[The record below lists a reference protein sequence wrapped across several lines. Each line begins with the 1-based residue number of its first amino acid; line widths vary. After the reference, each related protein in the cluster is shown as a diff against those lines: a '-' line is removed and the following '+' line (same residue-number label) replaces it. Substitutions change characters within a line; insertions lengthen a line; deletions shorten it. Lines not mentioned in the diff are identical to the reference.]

1 MPRINEITEMCRN
14 GQIAEALELA
24 RTDLANNPDSVWEER
39 KVGWALYY
47 ALKQSSDQGDMN
59 ALLANLQELCSL
71 TQLESVGGDAMI
83 FDNVAWAVDAF
94 VKNHLIATG
103 SEAFGKANTLLETLK
118 SMTFKPSK
126 GYSCMLK
133 DFLKLKGWT
142 NIADFIDWW
151 NLDNLTTEDY
161 EPFVMQNGKSI
172 MSLAEQAYIA
182 QSKALIGLGDE
193 ERIKEFLPKIEAL
206 MNNHPKM
213 VYPGY
218 FYGKLLMATGAN
230 QDEMLKVV
238 VPFVRRKSNEFW
250 AWQLLGEVFCGD
262 KDRQLACYL
271 RAVNCRAKEEFLG
284 KLRGKVA
291 AILIEKGHLDC
302 ARYHIDTCIKCYRLQ
317 GWIIPTEVYKWSLQS
332 WIRTVEANPNAPID
346 YMAITNGI
354 IYTDTQ
360 EAFAVVVNV
369 DSETKKVTFVYGK
382 KKRASQKLPIRVKVG
397 QSIKINYIVEANDK
411 IKIVNAQIAPLPEG
425 LDYAKV
431 VQGKI
436 VKREDKDFAF
446 LKKGNDGY
454 YVAPNV
460 VKNFN
465 LTNNASVKAI
475 VVFGYDRRREEW
487 NWSCVSIINVQ

>member
-1 MPRINEITEMCRN
+1 MPRINEITAMCKN

-24 RTDLANNPDSVWEER
+24 RTDLAGNPGDVWEER

-47 ALKQSSDQGDMN
+47 SLKQSSDQGDMN
-59 ALLANLQELCSL
+59 ALVENLQELGGL
-71 TQLESVGGDAMI
+71 QNLDPVGGDAMI
-83 FDNVAWAVDAF
+83 FDNVVWAIYAF
-94 VKNHLIATG
+94 VKNHVVAIG
-103 SEAFGKANTLLETLK
+103 PDAFEKANTLLEALRG
-118 SMTFKPSK
+118 MTFNASK
-126 GYSCMLK
+126 GYSCLLK

-151 NLDNLTTEDY
+151 NLDNLTAEDY
-161 EPFVMQNGKSI
+161 APFVMQNGKSI

-182 QSKALIGLGDE
+182 QSKALIDLGNE

-218 FYGKLLMATGAN
+218 FYGKLLVATGAN

-238 VPFVRRKSNEFW
+238 VPFVRRKSNDFW

-271 RAVNCRAKEEFLG
+271 RAVNCRANEEFLG
-284 KLRGKVA
+284 KLRSKLA
-291 AILIEKGHLDC
+291 AILIEKGHLDN

-317 GWIIPTEVYKWSLQS
+317 GWKIPTEIYCWSLQS

-354 IYTDTQ
+354 IYTDTKD
-360 EAFAVVVNV
+360 AFAVVVNV